1 MEYSELKKRWFTDM
15 EVFAGDFT
23 DGLTEGF
30 KTTAPYGDVIDSPFE
45 MPTESLRDLNRNLR
59 IVTCPVYCQ
68 NSRWTHRWNNSVGE
82 TVGES

>member
-1 MEYSELKKRWFTDM
+1 MEYSELKKRWFTDV
-15 EVFAGDFT
+15 EVFGGDFT

-59 IVTCPVYCQ
+59 IVTCPVYRQ
-68 NSRWTHRWNNSVGE
+68 NSQRNHRRNKYVSESVGK
-82 TVGES
+82 S

>member
-1 MEYSELKKRWFTDM
+1 MEYSELKKRWFTDV

-45 MPTESLRDLNRNLR
+45 MPTESLRDLN
-59 IVTCPVYCQ
+59 
-68 NSRWTHRWNNSVGE
+68 
-82 TVGES
+82 